1 MTRLL
6 LISLLVLFFALP
18 LFAQSVDTAW
28 VRLYNGL
35 ANNYDAASAI
45 AVDGSGNVY
54 VTGTSHASETALDY
68 TTIKYGSNGD
78 TAWVRRYDGPLSS
91 YDQASAIVVDDS
103 GNVYVTGGSWGTVTT
118 TDYATI
124 KYYPNGDTAWV
135 RRYNGTGNSADEA
148 RALAVDDSG
157 NVYVTGYSYGSGTF
171 NDYATIKYYP
181 NGNTAWVR
189 RYNGSGNLND
199 EAYAI
204 DVDSSGN
211 VYVTGRSFGSGT
223 SYDYATLKY
232 YASGDTAWVRR
243 YNGPGN
249 SGDEARAIAVDGSGN
264 VCVTGNSY
272 GSGTYNDYATLKY
285 YLNGDT
291 AWVRRY
297 NGPSNDYDRAN
308 ALAVDISGNVHVT
321 GRSWGSG
328 TSDDY
333 VTLKYYPNGD
343 TAWARRYNGPGDF
356 SDEAL
361 AIAVDDSGKVYVT
374 GYSSQFSSYP
384 FNVDYATLRYNS
396 DGTTAWERRYN
407 WTADNDDQALAIA
420 VDGSGNVYVTGYS
433 FGSGTSYDYVTIKYV
448 QFLRGDANG
457 DKKVTIADIVYL
469 VSYLFKFG
477 PAPDP
482 LSSGDANCSS
492 KVDIADIVYL
502 VSYLFKFGPAPC
514 I

>member
-68 TTIKYGSNGD
+68 TTIKYG
-78 TAWVRRYDGPLSS
+78 
-91 YDQASAIVVDDS
+91 
-103 GNVYVTGGSWGTVTT
+103 
-118 TDYATI
+118 
-124 KYYPNGDTAWV
+124 PNGDTAWV

-181 NGNTAWVR
+181 NG
-189 RYNGSGNLND
+189 
-199 EAYAI
+199 
-204 DVDSSGN
+204 
-211 VYVTGRSFGSGT
+211 
-223 SYDYATLKY
+223 
-232 YASGDTAWVRR
+232 DTAWVRR

-285 YLNGDT
+285 YL
-291 AWVRRY
+291 
-297 NGPSNDYDRAN
+297 
-308 ALAVDISGNVHVT
+308 
-321 GRSWGSG
+321 
-328 TSDDY
+328 
-333 VTLKYYPNGD
+333 NGD

-502 VSYLFKFGPAPC
+502 VSYLFKF
-514 I
+514 

>member
-91 YDQASAIVVDDS
+91 YDQASAIIVDDS

-264 VCVTGNSY
+264 VC
-272 GSGTYNDYATLKY
+272 
-285 YLNGDT
+285 
-291 AWVRRY
+291 
-297 NGPSNDYDRAN
+297 
-308 ALAVDISGNVHVT
+308 
-321 GRSWGSG
+321 
-328 TSDDY
+328 
-333 VTLKYYPNGD
+333 
-343 TAWARRYNGPGDF
+343 
-356 SDEAL
+356 
-361 AIAVDDSGKVYVT
+361 
-374 GYSSQFSSYP
+374 
-384 FNVDYATLRYNS
+384 
-396 DGTTAWERRYN
+396 
-407 WTADNDDQALAIA
+407 
-420 VDGSGNVYVTGYS
+420 
-433 FGSGTSYDYVTIKYV
+433 
-448 QFLRGDANG
+448 
-457 DKKVTIADIVYL
+457 
-469 VSYLFKFG
+469 
-477 PAPDP
+477 
-482 LSSGDANCSS
+482 
-492 KVDIADIVYL
+492 
-502 VSYLFKFGPAPC
+502 
-514 I
+514 

>member
-78 TAWVRRYDGPLSS
+78 TAWVRRNDGPLSS

-157 NVYVTGYSYGSGTF
+157 NVYVTGRSY
-171 NDYATIKYYP
+171 
-181 NGNTAWVR
+181 
-189 RYNGSGNLND
+189 
-199 EAYAI
+199 
-204 DVDSSGN
+204 
-211 VYVTGRSFGSGT
+211 GSGT

-321 GRSWGSG
+321 GRSWGSW

-502 VSYLFKFGPAPC
+502 VSYLFKF
-514 I
+514 